1 MSAEDKGLKI
11 LGRYLPEDAVLYCH
25 ALWKRYAFK
34 MVVSKTRATKLGD
47 FRYEPQT
54 QSYTITVNG
63 DLNKY
68 AFLVTYL
75 HEVAH
80 LEVHLQYS
88 NKPLPHGKEWKKA
101 FQIQL
106 ETMLLHNVF
115 PEDLIKPI
123 KAYAK
128 NPRAS
133 SAGDAVLYAALR
145 SHNVDAHLQTSLA
158 EIPHGEVFSFQNRP
172 FRKGETRR
180 TRVLCECLKT
190 GRKYLIAK
198 EVWID

>member
-1 MSAEDKGLKI
+1 MHSEDKGLKI
-11 LGRYLPEDAVLYCH
+11 FARYLPEDTVIYCH

-34 MVVSKTRATKLGD
+34 MIVSKTRSTKLGD
-47 FRYEPQT
+47 FRYDPQSK
-54 QSYTITVNG
+54 SYTITVNG

-88 NKPLPHGKEWKKA
+88 NKPLPHGEEWKKA
-101 FQIQL
+101 FQLQL
-106 ETMLLHNVF
+106 ETMLVQNVF
-115 PEDLIKPI
+115 PQDLIGPI

-128 NPRAS
+128 NPKAS

-145 SHNVDAHLQTSLA
+145 NHSEDAHLQTSLA
-158 EIPHGEVFSFQNRP
+158 ELSHGETFSFQK
-172 FRKGETRR
+172 RKFKKMETRR
-180 TRVLCECLKT
+180 TRVLCECLQT

>member
-1 MSAEDKGLKI
+1 MSEEKGLKI
-11 LGRYLPEDAVLYCH
+11 FARYIPEDALIYCH

-34 MVVSKTRATKLGD
+34 MVVSKTRSTKLGD
-47 FRYEPQT
+47 FRYDPQSK
-54 QSYTITVNG
+54 SYTITVNG

-80 LEVHLQYS
+80 LEVHIQYS
-88 NKPLPHGKEWKKA
+88 NKPLPHGNEWKKA

-106 ETMLLHNVF
+106 ETMLAQNVF
-115 PEDLIKPI
+115 PKDLIPPV

-128 NPRAS
+128 NPKAS

-145 SHNVDAHLQTSLA
+145 NYNADAHLQTSLA
-158 EIPHGEVFSFQNRP
+158 DLPFGETFSFQKRI

-180 TRVLCECLKT
+180 TRVLCEDIQT
-190 GRKYLIAK
+190 GRKYLISK

>member
-1 MSAEDKGLKI
+1 MSEEKGLKI
-11 LGRYLPEDAVLYCH
+11 FARYLPEDALLYCH
-25 ALWKRYAFK
+25 TLWKRYAFK

-47 FRYEPQT
+47 FRYDPQT
-54 QSYTITVNG
+54 KSYTITVNG

-106 ETMLLHNVF
+106 ETMLVQSVF
-115 PEDLIKPI
+115 PKDLIPPI
-123 KAYAK
+123 KSYAK
-128 NPRAS
+128 NPKAS

-145 SHNVDAHLQTSLA
+145 NHNVDAHLQTSLDHL
-158 EIPHGEVFSFQNRP
+158 PLGETFSFQKRA

-180 TRVLCECLKT
+180 TRVLCECLQT
-190 GRKYLIAK
+190 GRKYLISK